1 MENNMRLI
9 KIILAVLA
17 LFLIFLLIR
26 QNLDVLN
33 QQVQFKLNLWLHTF
47 QSVSHPLWIILSF
60 VLFLAILG
68 TGLYSLSAVL
78 KLRRINRQLRHEL
91 EILKKELQICK
102 PIMAS
107 PVDTTIHNTTAP
119 ANPEL

>member
-1 MENNMRLI
+1 MRLI
-9 KIILAVLA
+9 KIILVVVV
-17 LFLIFLLIR
+17 LFLIFLMIR
-26 QNLDVLN
+26 QNLDILN
-33 QQVQFKLNLWLHTF
+33 QQVQFKLNLWVHTF
-47 QSVSHPLWIILSF
+47 HSVAHPLWIILFF

-78 KLRRINRQLRHEL
+78 KLRRMNRQLRHEL

-107 PVDTTIHNTTAP
+107 PVDTTINTTAS
-119 ANPEL
+119 ANP